1 MPDAV
6 TIGEARAVF
15 DAYVLEHPLPMR
27 GAFHL
32 DGWYEDGDD
41 YLPVWGAREFLVD
54 GHDEF
59 ARWDDL
65 AIFIDKASG
74 AVREEQFL
82 PNRLKIRAMSPV
94 ERADRPID

>member
-1 MPDAV
+1 
-6 TIGEARAVF
+6 
-15 DAYVLEHPLPMR
+15 MR
-27 GAFHL
+27 TSWSTRFPCAGRCISTA
-32 DGWYEDGDD
+32 GTRTGDD